1 MMPICQPTPLRILP
15 PALFR
20 KHVLCR
26 CAASFLTDPGLT
38 HIKNT
43 HAEEP
48 NSRLRV
54 ISTKSDTNRETT
66 GSSPGAAA
74 AEQIVSR
81 ILFHR
86 ENFR

>member
-20 KHVLCR
+20 KHALCR
-26 CAASFLTDPGLT
+26 CAASFLTDPGLA

-43 HAEEP
+43 PAWEP
-48 NSRLRV
+48 NSRLLV
-54 ISTKSDTNRETT
+54 ISTKSDTNRETS
-66 GSSPGAAA
+66 GSSPGAAV

-81 ILFHR
+81 ILFHWEICR
-86 ENFR
+86 